1 MLEISKIL
9 IDYTFNFKE
18 AVRTKVKFWG
28 IYVMGDTFE
37 SRTNNGGVS
46 NLK

>member
-18 AVRTKVKFWG
+18 AVRTKLNSEAFMLWV
-28 IYVMGDTFE
+28 IL
-37 SRTNNGGVS
+37 
-46 NLK
+46 LKAEQIMEEYQT

>member
-1 MLEISKIL
+1 MIAISKIS
-9 IDYTFNFKE
+9 IDCTFNFKE
-18 AVRTKVKFWG
+18 AAGTKVKFWG

-37 SRTNNGGVS
+37 SRTTNGGLS